1 MLLGYVISKRGIE
14 INPDKI
20 STIAEIDQVRN
31 VKDVQWIMGCLASLN
46 RFVSRLGEC
55 GLPLYKLL
63 KKFDS
68 FCWTDK
74 TQRVLDDLK
83 TLISKPPV
91 LASPG
96 PSKTLLLYVA
106 ATTQVISTTLI
117 VEREEPGHVYKVQ

>member
-1 MLLGYVISKRGIE
+1 MDHGMPRSPQPFCVSAGGMWAPTVQVI
-14 INPDKI
+14 
-20 STIAEIDQVRN
+20 
-31 VKDVQWIMGCLASLN
+31 
-46 RFVSRLGEC
+46 
-55 GLPLYKLL
+55 

-83 TLISKPPV
+83 TLISKPAV
-91 LASPG
+91 LASSG